1 MERGRLSSMACLIF
15 LVGVLVF
22 GSGCQ
27 KTSEM
32 DRPIR
37 IAVARFS
44 HETCTFCPKP
54 TTIEDWEYFGPPSRD
69 LLGSNEGYI
78 GGF

>member
-1 MERGRLSSMACLIF
+1 MSKDRLSSMACLIF

-32 DRPIR
+32 DKPIR
-37 IAVARFS
+37 
-44 HETCTFCPKP
+44 
-54 TTIEDWEYFGPPSRD
+54 
-69 LLGSNEGYI
+69 
-78 GGF
+78 